1 MKAISTLQKLP
12 IALIIAFFISAPAEF
27 SLLANSAAKPFVTYN
42 HYSSEDEFLQGS
54 ITYLLQDRR
63 GLIWVSSFNGLNKFD
78 GYQWTKYKS
87 HPGEQSLLNTNR
99 INYLWENSS
108 GNLWCEAGNQIYLF
122 DVEKEEF
129 TNLQTVFEQ
138 KYYKTVNIKNIFPLD
153 NGVSYM
159 ISETGECFRIVDSDP
174 LNKCQ
179 EIPIKA
185 SALKDVFLVFLDPQG
200 FEWIFTSGGTY
211 RYGMDQAFS
220 KIPFRFPAV
229 TGDELWL
236 TSADGRQMG
245 IYSYQNSKITYL
257 DFISLNGYVYK
268 QHFNDSLLYTATG
281 AGFYLTSIAERQT
294 VCLSKE
300 ILQTFFVDSRGC
312 VWGLT
317 TDKDIVKI
325 NTKPDLG
332 ETTECQLVEL
342 PSDHHFSDSRVSF
355 YEDKSGRKWVIF
367 FDTNDILY
375 YSESSGRFERPI
387 SPKGMIT
394 NMQGVAIDKQ
404 GNLWY
409 RTNRHLDMLT
419 LHNQPFEVINSFPGE
434 EVRSML
440 KDSKDRYWFGL
451 RESKVLCYQN
461 NQLLHEIHIEGTAY
475 CLYEDSNQRIWIG
488 SKPGGLYCLKFTD
501 NSDNYKLSRYQHDTN
516 DPKSLSHNDIYSI
529 VEDSQGHLW
538 IGTFGGGINLFNQ
551 GTFHHQNNHLG
562 YNSELPETI
571 RFICEI
577 RPGLVLIGARNGLFS
592 FNNQFDHPE
601 NIHMF
606 HNTKRSLDI
615 NSLPDNDVM
624 SILVTRDSSI
634 YLTTSSGGICRILS
648 QTEKLLSDNVRFES
662 ITKEDGLASDVAYS
676 ITEDSQNDLWIT
688 SGRALSRLNRKLN
701 SNSPGLQNYGIITIY
716 DRASFPEEAVFSEGH
731 PIVTGDTMVFGTMN
745 GIVTILSSLVQKD
758 IYTPPLIVSSKSQN
772 LKSKHQS
779 RAASIRFAALDYH
792 DKLHL
797 KYAYKLD
804 GVDKDWNITAEN
816 TVTYINLPPGNNLF
830 HVKST
835 NADGIW
841 TDNEQTMLIYIKP
854 HFQETLPGR
863 LILISAI
870 LLFITLVVYYIMHIY
885 RLRHRLAL
893 EQESTNTKLRFFT
906 DISHELRTPL
916 TLIDGPVAEVLEDK
930 HLSEQSRYYLEVV
943 QKNVRRL
950 LNLVNQILDFRKI
963 QHNKMTL
970 LIEPLDVKV
979 ILSRI
984 MENFA
989 ELARQHRILF
999 SLNCPDDLPVIWAD
1013 RDKIEKIFFNL
1024 LSNAFKY
1031 SKDGDAININVSK
1044 LNNKLNK
1051 DHESSVVISVT
1062 DQGKGIKR
1070 EDVEQL
1076 FSRFE
1081 TIMQDNLFKPS
1092 SGIGLSLVKQFVD
1105 LHHAGISVNSQPGEG
1120 SIFTITFPEGKKHF
1134 ENDKNIEFYA
1144 GNLSENTLQE
1154 QPTESQQENRTEEE
1168 RSKILVVEDNE
1179 ELRHFICRILA
1190 ADYQVI
1196 CANDGEEGLRMGKMQ
1211 WPDLIITDIMMPK
1224 MDGFEMIRHIKADAD
1239 IYAVPLIVLTA
1250 KGEMD
1255 DRIHGV
1261 EMGVDDYVLKP
1272 FSASYLKARIKAL
1285 LEQRR
1290 QLQKHFLEMLSQGGN
1305 ALTRHAIEP
1314 NMPVITPADELF
1326 IQEALAFM
1334 ENNMDNAELTID
1346 QFADAL
1352 KMGRTVFYNKL
1363 KTTLGLTPID
1373 FVQEM
1378 RIKRAVQLM
1387 KSGDF
1392 TIAEIA
1398 YQTGFNDPKYF
1409 SRSFKKHLG
1418 SNPSE
1423 YIKSIRK

>member
-1 MKAISTLQKLP
+1 MKAISTVHKLL
-12 IALIIAFFISAPAEF
+12 IVFIIAFFNLAPAEF
-27 SLLANSAAKPFVTYN
+27 SLLANSPVKPFVTYN
-42 HYSSEDEFLQGS
+42 QYSSEDEFLQGS
-54 ITYLLQDRR
+54 FTYLLQDRR

-87 HPGEQSLLNTNR
+87 RPGEKSLLNTNR

-108 GNLWCEAGNQIYLF
+108 GNLWCEAGSQIYLF

-129 TNLQTVFEQ
+129 TNIQTVFEQ
-138 KYYKTVNIKNIFPLD
+138 KYLRNVNIKNIFPLD
-153 NGVSYM
+153 NGVSYFV
-159 ISETGECFRIVDSDP
+159 SEVGECFRIEDSNP
-174 LNKCQ
+174 FNTCQ

-185 SALKDVFLVFLDPQG
+185 SNLKEVFLVFLDSRG
-200 FEWIFTSGGTY
+200 FEWIFTSSGTY
-211 RYGMDQAFS
+211 RYDMDQTIS
-220 KIPFRFPAV
+220 KIPFRFPVA
-229 TGDELWL
+229 TRDELWF

-245 IYSYQNSKITYL
+245 IYSYRNEKITYL
-257 DFISLNGYVYK
+257 DFVPLNGYVYK
-268 QHFNDSLLYTATG
+268 QHFKDSLIYSATG
-281 AGFYLTSIAERQT
+281 AGFYLTSIANRQT
-294 VCLSKE
+294 ICLSKE
-300 ILQTFFVDSRGC
+300 IVQTFFVDSRGC
-312 VWGLT
+312 IWGLT
-317 TDKDIVKI
+317 TEKEIVKI
-325 NTKPDLG
+325 IASDFG
-332 ETTECQLVEL
+332 EAAECQKVEL
-342 PSDHHFSDSRVSF
+342 PADHFFSDSRVNF
-355 YEDKSGRKWVIF
+355 YEDKSGLLWVYF

-375 YSESSGRFERPI
+375 YNALSGQFERPI
-387 SPKGMIT
+387 SPDGMIFNT
-394 NMQGVAIDKQ
+394 EGVALDKQ

-409 RTNRHLDMLT
+409 RINRQIQMLS
-419 LHNQPFEVINSFPGE
+419 LHNQPFEVINAFPGE

-440 KDSKDRYWFGL
+440 KDSKSRYWFGL
-451 RESKVLCYQN
+451 RENRVLCFQDN
-461 NQLLHEIHIEGTAY
+461 ILVHDIQIEGTAY

-488 SKPGGLYCLKFTD
+488 SKPGGLYCLEFTD

-516 DPKSLSHNDIYSI
+516 DPKSLSHNDVYSI

-562 YNSELPETI
+562 YDSELPETI

-624 SILVTRDSSI
+624 SILVTKDSTI

-648 QTEKLLSDNVRFES
+648 KTDELLSDNIRFES
-662 ITKEDGLASDVAYS
+662 ITKEEGLASDVAYS
-676 ITEDSQNDLWIT
+676 IIEDCQNDLWIT
-688 SGRALSRLNRKLN
+688 SGRALSRLQVKSDFN
-701 SNSPGLQNYGIITIY
+701 STNLQNSGIITIY
-716 DRASFPEEAVFSEGH
+716 DRTSFPSEVVFSEGH
-731 PIVTGDTMVFGTMN
+731 PIARGDMLVFGTMN
-745 GIVTILSSLVQKD
+745 GIVTIHASQVHKD
-758 IYTPPLIVSSKSQN
+758 IYTPPLLVSSKSQN
-772 LKSKHQS
+772 LKSRHQA
-779 RAASIRFAALDYH
+779 RAVSIHFAALDYH

-804 GVDKDWNITAEN
+804 GVDKEWNITAEN

-854 HFQETLPGR
+854 HFRETLAGR

-870 LLFITLVVYYIMHIY
+870 LLFITLVVYYFLHLY

-893 EQESTNTKLRFFT
+893 EQENTNSKLRFFT

-930 HLSEQSRYYLEVV
+930 QLSEQSRYYLEVV

-950 LNLVNQILDFRKI
+950 LNLVNQILDFRKL
-963 QHNKMTL
+963 QHNKMAL

-979 ILSRI
+979 VLSHI

-989 ELARQHRILF
+989 ELAHQHRILF
-999 SLNCPDDLPVIWAD
+999 SLSCPDDLPVIWAD

-1031 SKDGDAININVSK
+1031 SKDGDAIRIDVSK
-1044 LNNKLNK
+1044 LNNSFTK
-1051 DHESSVVISVT
+1051 DDESSVVISVT

-1081 TIMQDNLFKPS
+1081 TIMQDNLFRPS

-1105 LHHAGISVNSQPGEG
+1105 LHHADISVNSQPGEG
-1120 SIFTITFPEGKKHF
+1120 SIFNITFCGGKKHF
-1134 ENDKNIEFYA
+1134 ENDKNIEYYA
-1144 GNLSENTLQE
+1144 GNPGDNTLQE
-1154 QPTESQQENRTEEE
+1154 QLTESHQENNTEEE
-1168 RSKILVVEDNE
+1168 LPKILVVEDNE
-1179 ELRHFICRILA
+1179 ELRHFICHILA

-1196 CANDGEEGLRMGKMQ
+1196 CANDGEEGLRIGKIQ

-1250 KGEMD
+1250 KSEMD

-1261 EMGVDDYVLKP
+1261 ELGVDDYVLKP
-1272 FSASYLKARIKAL
+1272 FSASYLKARVKAL

-1290 QLQKHFLEMLSQGGN
+1290 QLQKRFLELLSQGGN
-1305 ALTRHAIEP
+1305 ALARHAIEP

-1326 IQEALAFM
+1326 VQEALAFM

-1418 SNPSE
+1418 CNPSE
-1423 YIKSIRK
+1423 YIRSIRK

>member
-1 MKAISTLQKLP
+1 MKATSSLRKSLF
-12 IALIIAFFISAPAEF
+12 AYIIAFFLTPAEF
-27 SLLANSAAKPFVTYN
+27 SLSANSRVKPFVTYN
-42 HYSSEDEFLQGS
+42 HYSSDDEFLQGS

-63 GLIWVSSFNGLNKFD
+63 GLIWVSSFNGLNKYD

-87 HPGEQSLLNTNR
+87 RPGEKSLLNTNR

-108 GNLWCEAGNQIYLF
+108 GNFWCEAGNQIYLF

-138 KYYKTVNIKNIFPLD
+138 KYLRNVTIESIFPLG

-159 ISETGECFRIVDSDP
+159 ISEVGECFRIVDSDP
-174 LNKCQ
+174 LNKCR
-179 EIPIKA
+179 EIAIKA
-185 SALKDVFLVFLDPQG
+185 SASKDVFLVFLDPQG
-200 FEWIFTSGGTY
+200 FEWIFTKGGTY
-211 RYGMDQAFS
+211 RYDTDQLVS

-229 TGDELWL
+229 TEDELWL

-245 IYSYQNSKITYL
+245 IYSYQNANITYL
-257 DFISLNGYVYK
+257 DFIPFNGYVYK
-268 QHFNDSLLYTATG
+268 QHFKDSLIYTATG
-281 AGFYLTSIAERQT
+281 AGFYLTSIADRQT
-294 VCLSKE
+294 LCLSKE

-317 TDKDIVKI
+317 TDKDIVVI
-325 NTKPDLG
+325 NTKPDSG
-332 ETTECQLVEL
+332 ETVECQIVEL
-342 PSDHHFSDSRVSF
+342 PTDHHFSDPRVSF
-355 YEDKSGRKWVIF
+355 YEDGSGRIWAIF
-367 FDTNDILY
+367 YDTNDILY
-375 YSESSGRFERPI
+375 YNEGTGRFERPI
-387 SPKGMIT
+387 SPEGMIT
-394 NMQGVAIDKQ
+394 NTQGVAIDKQ

-409 RTNRHLDMLT
+409 RTNRHIDMLT

-451 RESKVLCYQN
+451 RENRVLCFRKN
-461 NQLLHEIHIEGTAY
+461 RLVHEIPIEGTAY
-475 CLYEDSNQRIWIG
+475 CLYEDSYQRIWIG
-488 SKPGGLYCLKFTD
+488 SKPGGLYCLEFTEG
-501 NSDNYKLSRYQHDTN
+501 SDNYRLSRYQHDDN
-516 DPKSLSHNDIYSI
+516 DPKSLSHNDVYSI
-529 VEDSQGHLW
+529 LEDSRGHLW
-538 IGTFGGGINLFNQ
+538 IGTFGGGINLFKQ
-551 GTFHHQNNHLG
+551 GIFHHQNNHLG
-562 YNSELPETI
+562 YDSELPEAV

-577 RPGLVLIGARNGLFS
+577 RPGLMLIGARNGLFS
-592 FNNQFDHPE
+592 FNNLFDHPE
-601 NIHMF
+601 NIRMF
-606 HNTKRSLDI
+606 RNTRRSLDI

-648 QTEKLLSDNVRFES
+648 TTDDLLSDRIRFES

-676 ITEDSQNDLWIT
+676 IIEDSQNDLWIT
-688 SGRALSRLNRKLN
+688 GGRALSRLQRHEVSDN
-701 SNSPGLQNYGIITIY
+701 SGLQSPGIITIY
-716 DRASFPEEAVFSEGH
+716 DRTSFPSEVIFSEGH
-731 PIVTGDTMVFGTMN
+731 PLTVGNIMIFGTMN
-745 GIVTILSSLVQKD
+745 GIVTIRSSQVLKD
-758 IYTPPLIVSSKSQN
+758 IYTPPLIVSSKSKD
-772 LKSKHQS
+772 LKSKHQA

-804 GVDKDWNITAEN
+804 GVDKDWNITTEN
-816 TVTYINLPPGNNLF
+816 TVTYINLPPGNSLF

-841 TDNEQTMLIYIKP
+841 TDNEQTMLIYVRP
-854 HFQETLPGR
+854 LFHETLPGR
-863 LILISAI
+863 LILISAV
-870 LLFITLVVYYIMHIY
+870 LLFIALVVYYFQRMY
-885 RLRHRLAL
+885 RLRHRLIL
-893 EQESTNTKLRFFT
+893 EQESTDTKLRFFT

-930 HLSEQSRYYLEVV
+930 QLSEQSRYYLEVV

-950 LNLVNQILDFRKI
+950 LNLVNQILDFRKL
-963 QHNKMTL
+963 QHNKITL

-979 ILSRI
+979 LLSRI

-989 ELARQHRILF
+989 ELANHHRILF
-999 SLNCPDDLPVIWAD
+999 DLNCPNDLPVIWAD

-1031 SKDGDAININVSK
+1031 SNDGAAISINVSK
-1044 LNNKLNK
+1044 LNNSFNG
-1051 DHESSVVISVT
+1051 DVEPSVVISVT

-1081 TIMQDNLFKPS
+1081 TVIQDNLFRPS

-1105 LHHAGISVNSQPGEG
+1105 LHHASIGVDSQPGKG
-1120 SIFTITFPEGKKHF
+1120 STFSVTFRGGKKHF
-1134 ENDKNIEFYA
+1134 ENDKNVEFYA
-1144 GNLSENTLQE
+1144 GNLSENIQQE
-1154 QPTESQQENRTEEE
+1154 QPAESHQEDKTEEE

-1190 ADYQVI
+1190 ADYQVV
-1196 CANDGEEGLRMGKMQ
+1196 CANDGEEGLRMGKME

-1272 FSASYLKARIKAL
+1272 FSASYLKARVKAL

-1290 QLQKHFLEMLSQGGN
+1290 QLQKHFLEILSQGGN
-1305 ALTRHAIEP
+1305 ALARRAIEP

-1334 ENNMDNAELTID
+1334 EKNMDNAELTID

-1352 KMGRTVFYNKL
+1352 NMGRTVFYNKL

-1418 SNPSE
+1418 SSPSE
-1423 YIKSIRK
+1423 YIRSIRK